1 MSEQIA
7 VRSTDAPEWTARTT
21 DKGDALLAKLAEG
34 HMLEITRAQ
43 TGSGTVDAS
52 LLKQQT
58 AVSSPKQTVT
68 IHPVAYPEAK
78 KCKLPITIT
87 NVGLASSYN
96 CTQIGVYANDPDE
109 GEILYFL
116 AQSTDGGVS
125 VKSEALQHGY
135 AANFD
140 FYVGIGGA
148 DSVNVTVD
156 PSNSVTQEGM
166 ENYVNTTI
174 VAYQEA
180 ILTGGTGAAYT
191 ARVPG
196 ITELKPGVS
205 FVMRPHIQSTT
216 TSPTLN
222 VNGLGAKVIRQ
233 PLTTNTGATTAPAS
247 ATWLLQGRP
256 VRVMYD
262 GAQWVIDRPRP
273 SATTLYGEVS
283 IANGG
288 TGADNVEEARKNL
301 HVAPATESEEFPG
314 CYYRTVGGETE
325 WINPPMKANAEYRTT
340 ERFLGTPVYTK
351 LIAMTFSGGNTGVR
365 VWTQTADISGAASLW
380 VESMRYAAVAGLLE
394 DAFGAG
400 YPVTYA
406 LGTESI
412 SVTCNLENSD
422 LLKLTVYTQVKYTK

>member
-7 VRSTDAPEWTARTT
+7 VLSADSPVWVAKTT

-34 HMLEITRAQ
+34 HTLDITRALS
-43 TGSGTVDAS
+43 GSGTVDET

-58 AVSSPKQTVT
+58 TVSNPQQTVA

-87 NVGLASSYN
+87 NAGLASSYTA
-96 CTQIGVYANDPDE
+96 TQIGVYANDPDE
-109 GEILYFL
+109 GEILFFL
-116 AQSTDGGVS
+116 AQASGAGTSIVA
-125 VKSEALQHGY
+125 EALQPGY
-135 AANFD
+135 SANFD
-140 FYVGIGGA
+140 FYIGFGDA
-148 DSVNVTVD
+148 DGVNVTVD

-180 ILTGGTGAAYT
+180 ITTGGTGAAYT

-205 FVMRPHIQSTT
+205 FVMRPHTQSTT
-216 TSPTLN
+216 ESPTLN

-233 PLTTNTGATTAPAS
+233 PLTTNTGATTTPAS
-247 ATWLLQGRP
+247 ASWLLFAKP

-273 SATTLYGEVS
+273 SATTLYGEVP

-288 TGADNVEEARKNL
+288 TGAATPQEARKKLN
-301 HVAPATESEEFPG
+301 VAPATESEESPG
-314 CYYRTVGGETE
+314 CYYRTVDGETE
-325 WINPPMKANAEYRTT
+325 WLNPPMKHNVEYRTT
-340 ERFLGTPVYTK
+340 ERFLGAPVYTK
-351 LIAMTFSGGNTGVR
+351 VIGMTFAGGNTGVR
-365 VWTQTADISGAASLW
+365 VWTQTANISGAASLW

-400 YPVTYA
+400 SLVTYA